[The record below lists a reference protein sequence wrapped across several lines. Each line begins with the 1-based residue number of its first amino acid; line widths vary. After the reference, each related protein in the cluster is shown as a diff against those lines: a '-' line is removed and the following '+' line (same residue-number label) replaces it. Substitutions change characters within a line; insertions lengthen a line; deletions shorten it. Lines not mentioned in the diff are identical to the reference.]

1 MQVQTAVRARLGA
14 DIALV
19 ELMRNPPLAAL
30 AEAID
35 ALRAPATSDAAI
47 AAELNDIL
55 AGL

>member
-1 MQVQTAVRARLGA
+1 M
-14 DIALV
+14 